1 MRRLIAIVAI
11 SALHVSQVFA
21 AEDRAETVLEKF
33 RSVAPCGAAVAWA
46 ETKKIPLNQ
55 IDSTVDGEALNAG
68 DSITGL
74 VTLHEKG
81 ARQMQWIVYSE
92 IVTPGPKDD
101 VGKKDQPVVVFYTT
115 LGNKLEFKSAPVM
128 ENVRT
133 VG

>member
-1 MRRLIAIVAI
+1 MRRVMLIITVV
-11 SALHVSQVFA
+11 ALHIAEGLA
-21 AEDRAETVLEKF
+21 AEDRAGGILEKF
-33 RSVAPCGAAVAWA
+33 RPVAPCGPAITWA

-101 VGKKDQPVVVFYTT
+101 IGKKDHQPVVFYTT